1 MIEIKDHEKPITA
14 RAIDPSI
21 VIKQL
26 SEQLS
31 SLEEQ
36 LEEIHQPDT
45 NIDRRYEVIKSN
57 ATVRKRI
64 SKLIQDADNE
74 VNLSLTI
81 IVGLPP
87 PIETSGSP
95 GW

>member
-1 MIEIKDHEKPITA
+1 M
-14 RAIDPSI
+14 
-21 VIKQL
+21 IKQL

-81 IVGLPP
+81 SVGLPP